1 MSNQTSKSFFTLSHL
16 PTGVRAVVKHVGSD
30 LLDLE
35 RLKVMGLCEGQ
46 TVRVLRGGDRLIVCS
61 CGTRIGMSRHLAEQI
76 TVEPVAEPVEG
87 AR

>member
-1 MSNQTSKSFFTLSHL
+1 MAIQTPKSFFTLSHL

-61 CGTRIGMSRHLAEQI
+61 CGTRIGMSRNLAEQI
-76 TVEPVAEPVEG
+76 TVEPITEPGKG
-87 AR
+87 AQ

>member
-1 MSNQTSKSFFTLSHL
+1 MSIQTSKSFFSLSAL
-16 PTGVRAVVKHVGSD
+16 PAGGRAVVKHVGSD

-76 TVEPVAEPVEG
+76 TVETVLETADG
-87 AR
+87 CR